1 MGNRFREM
9 KSEPM
14 NTLSKREQIAAMA
27 MQGLLAN
34 TKFLTRVLDDP
45 TRSPGEG
52 FTDGEIVARVAA
64 HMTDA
69 LLAELERTTPQPACE
84 WKEDEDGNWDTG
96 CGNTF
101 SFDEGGPEEN
111 KSKFCCYCGKGVKAV
126 KFRDRIE
133 KQPDPD
139 GWIPH
144 TPGDPM
150 PCEASAK
157 VSVRLAGGHLETANA
172 GDFLWGPTGYPK
184 GEITHWKLA

>member
-1 MGNRFREM
+1 
-9 KSEPM
+9 M
-14 NTLSKREQIAAMA
+14 NTLSKREQIAALIHP
-27 MQGLLAN
+27 QI
-34 TKFLTRVLDDP
+34 VLHSLEDVWAKGGDEW
-45 TRSPGEG
+45 RQ
-52 FTDGEIVARVAA
+52 AA
-64 HMTDA
+64 AVETVRHADA

-84 WKEDEDGNWDTG
+84 WNEDEDGNWDTG

-133 KQPDPD
+133 KQPDPE

-144 TPGDPM
+144 RAGDPM

-157 VSVRLAGGHLETANA
+157 VSVRLAGGHFDTGKA
-172 GDFLWGPTGYPK
+172 GEFLWGKTGYEN
-184 GEITHWKLA
+184 GEITHWIPE

>member
-1 MGNRFREM
+1 MNT
-9 KSEPM
+9 M
-14 NTLSKREQIAAMA
+14 NTLSKREKIAAMA
-27 MQGLLAN
+27 MAGLMAN
-34 TKFLTRVLDDP
+34 P
-45 TRSPGEG
+45 
-52 FTDGEIVARVAA
+52 DGEFVAMDASDIA
-64 HMTDA
+64 EWSIACADA

-84 WKEDEDGNWDTG
+84 WNEDEDGNWDTG

-133 KQPDPD
+133 KQPDPE

-157 VSVRLAGGHLETANA
+157 VSVRLAGGHFDTGKA
-172 GDFLWGPTGYPK
+172 GEFIWGKTGYEN
-184 GEITHWKLA
+184 GEITHWIPE